1 MIDEV
6 FCLLLTIVVLCAS
19 TVTRPRKATCPPSWH
34 HGGGGGGPGGGGG
47 GRGFACRRDFRT
59 GDLDE
64 RPLPGAIAG
73 RVYCTGGA
81 SPIVIDHRTVGC
93 QR

>member
-1 MIDEV
+1 VIDEV

-34 HGGGGGGPGGGGG
+34 HGGVELATG
-47 GRGFACRRDFRT
+47 GFACRRDFRT